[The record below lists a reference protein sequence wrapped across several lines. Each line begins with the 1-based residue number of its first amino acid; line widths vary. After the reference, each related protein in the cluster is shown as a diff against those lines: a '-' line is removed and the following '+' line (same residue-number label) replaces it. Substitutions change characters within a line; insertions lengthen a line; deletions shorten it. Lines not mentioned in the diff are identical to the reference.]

1 MANFLVAA
9 NPRGGA
15 VHRFP
20 AASPTDVLR
29 VADRLRAAQPEW
41 AALPADERLS
51 ALEAWCEALRA
62 KGPELVTA
70 LTEDTGRALLS
81 QAELN
86 GALSRIQ
93 HWQRLS
99 PALLSERS
107 QGRSASAPS
116 VRYEHRREPLG
127 LVGVISPWN
136 FPLLLM
142 LIDAVPALAAG
153 CAVLAKPSEHTPRF
167 VAPLMASVQSVPAL
181 AKVFEC
187 LLGGPDTGAA
197 ALDAVDA
204 VCFTGSVAT
213 GRKVGARAG
222 ERLIPAFL
230 ELGGKDPLIVLADA
244 DVDQAKDIA
253 LRGSVIATGQAC
265 QSIERVYVH
274 RSLYAAF
281 VAKLTVAAKAVT
293 LNTERVDRGHLGPF
307 IDPRQAQRV
316 EAQVEDAVAQGAI
329 QHCGG
334 LVRRD
339 GGNWCAPIVL
349 TGVNHA
355 MRLYREE
362 TFGPVLPVMPFANDD
377 EAVELANDSEFGLS
391 AAVLGEQAHAL
402 SVAAR
407 LRAGAVSINDAGL
420 TSQVSDV
427 EKDSFGVSGVGRSR
441 MGPSGLLRFLRRQAL
456 LVQTAPAAPLDAFR
470 EVETQAAPKA

>member
-15 VHRFP
+15 GHRFRG
-20 AASPTDVLR
+20 AAAADVLE
-29 VADRLRAAQPEW
+29 AAGRLRAAQLDW
-41 AALPADERLS
+41 AALAVDDRLS
-51 ALEAWCEALRA
+51 ALAQWGEAMRSAS
-62 KGPELVTA
+62 GDLVDA
-70 LTEDTGRALLS
+70 LTEDTGRALIS
-81 QAELN
+81 RAELD
-86 GALSRIQ
+86 GALARIA
-93 HWQRLS
+93 HWRRKA
-99 PALLSERS
+99 PDLLTETS
-107 QGRSASAPS
+107 QGHSESAPS
-116 VRYEHRREPLG
+116 VRYQHRRDPLG
-127 LVGVISPWN
+127 LVAVISPWN

-153 CAVLAKPSEHTPRF
+153 CAVLAKPSEQTPRF
-167 VAPLMASVQSVPAL
+167 VEPLMQSVRCVPAL
-181 AKVFEC
+181 AAVFDC
-187 LLGGPDTGAA
+187 LPGGPETGAA
-197 ALDAVDA
+197 AVDAADA

-213 GRKVGARAG
+213 GRQVGRQAG

-244 DVDQAKDIA
+244 DVQEAARIA
-253 LRGSVIATGQAC
+253 LRGSVLATGQAC

-274 RSLYAAF
+274 GSLHDAF
-281 VAKLTVAAKAVT
+281 VAELIAEASAVT

-307 IDPRQAQRV
+307 IDPRQADLV
-316 EAQVEDAVAQGAI
+316 EAQLEDALAKGAI
-329 QHCGG
+329 LHCGG
-334 LVRRD
+334 LVRHD
-339 GGNWCAPIVL
+339 GGAWCKPAVL
-349 TGVNHA
+349 TGTNHGMA
-355 MRLYREE
+355 LHRDE
-362 TFGPVLPVMPFANDD
+362 TFGPVIPVMPFATDA

-427 EKDSFGVSGVGRSR
+427 EKDSYGVSGVGRSR

-456 LVQTAPAAPLDAFR
+456 LVQTAPAAPLDAFK
-470 EVETQAAPKA
+470 EVERESAPKT

>member
-1 MANFLVAA
+1 MTNFLIAA

-15 VHRFP
+15 GHRFQ
-20 AASPTDVLR
+20 AATAAEVID
-29 VADRLRAAQPEW
+29 AAQQLRAAQPDW
-41 AALPADERLS
+41 AALGVDERLS
-51 ALEAWCEALRA
+51 ALGVWCEALRA
-62 KGPELVTA
+62 KGPELVAA
-70 LTEDTGRALLS
+70 LAEDTGRVLLS
-81 QAELN
+81 EAELD
-86 GALSRIQ
+86 GALRRIE
-93 HWQRLS
+93 HWRSKS
-99 PALLSERS
+99 PALLSEPSRGVS
-107 QGRSASAPS
+107 ESAPS
-116 VRYEHRREPLG
+116 VCYEHRRDPLG
-127 LVGVISPWN
+127 LVAVISPWN

-167 VAPLMASVQSVPAL
+167 VEPLMETVRWVPAL
-181 AKVFEC
+181 ASVFQC
-187 LLGGPDTGAA
+187 LPGGPETGAA

-230 ELGGKDPLIVLADA
+230 ELGGKDPLIVLDDA
-244 DVDQAKDIA
+244 DVEQAADIA

-274 RSLYAAF
+274 RSLHDAF
-281 VAKLTVAAKAVT
+281 IAKLVSAASAVT
-293 LNTERVDRGHLGPF
+293 LNTERVDCGHLGPF

-316 EAQVEDAVAQGAI
+316 EAQVEDALDRGATR
-329 QHCGG
+329 HCGG

-339 GGNWCAPIVL
+339 GGAWCAPVVL
-349 TGVNHA
+349 TGVHHG
-355 MRLYREE
+355 MRLYQEE
-362 TFGPVLPVMPFANDD
+362 TFGPVLPVMPFAYDD

-391 AAVLGEQAHAL
+391 AAVLGAQAHAL

-427 EKDSFGVSGVGRSR
+427 EKDSYGVSGVGRSR

-456 LVQTAPAAPLDAFR
+456 LVQTAPAVPLDAFK
-470 EVETQAAPKA
+470 EVERPTA

>member
-1 MANFLVAA
+1 MTNFLVAA
-9 NPRGGA
+9 NPRGGPG
-15 VHRFP
+15 HRFQ
-20 AASPTDVLR
+20 AASPTDVLG
-29 VADRLRAAQPEW
+29 AAERLRAAQPDW
-41 AALPADERLS
+41 AARPIDERLS

-62 KGPELVTA
+62 IGPELIAA

-81 QAELN
+81 QAELD
-86 GALSRIQ
+86 GALGRIE
-93 HWQRLS
+93 HWRRQS
-99 PALLSERS
+99 PALLSEPS
-107 QGRSASAPS
+107 QGVSVSAPS
-116 VRYEHRREPLG
+116 VRYEHRWDPLG
-127 LVGVISPWN
+127 LVAVVSPWN

-167 VAPLMASVQSVPAL
+167 VEPLMASVRSVPAL
-181 AKVFEC
+181 ATVFQC
-187 LLGGPDTGAA
+187 LLGGPETGTAVV
-197 ALDAVDA
+197 DAVDA

-213 GRKVGARAG
+213 GRRVGARAG

-244 DVDQAKDIA
+244 DVTQAADIT

-274 RSLYAAF
+274 RSLYDAF
-281 VAKLTVAAKAVT
+281 VSKLAAAAGAVT

-307 IDPRQAQRV
+307 IDPRQADLV
-316 EAQVEDAVAQGAI
+316 EAQLEDALANGATL
-329 QHCGG
+329 HCGG

-339 GGNWCAPIVL
+339 GGAWCAPIVL
-349 TGVNHA
+349 TGVRHG

-391 AAVLGEQAHAL
+391 AAVLGEQDHAL
-402 SVAAR
+402 SVATR

-427 EKDSFGVSGVGRSR
+427 EKDSYGVSGVGRSR

-456 LVQTAPAAPLDAFR
+456 LVQTAPAAPLDAFK
-470 EVETQAAPKA
+470 EVEWPTMPDF